1 MTGAICQPLPTP
13 IGLSELEQEPDRFF
27 ELLECLA
34 DLRVVAADR
43 RVTLTAQASAEDPRV
58 RHAIE
63 DLDELDAGLA
73 AVAAKAA
80 FVHQSLQHQ
89 HLI

>member
-1 MTGAICQPLPTP
+1 
-13 IGLSELEQEPDRFF
+13 
-27 ELLECLA
+27 
-34 DLRVVAADR
+34 
-43 RVTLTAQASAEDPRV
+43 V